1 MTGRWPF
8 TGRDAELA
16 RARSLLR
23 AGTGVVLVG
32 ESGIGKTALARRIV
46 SQAAA
51 DGARTG
57 FVEGRA
63 ASSRIPFEVF
73 AGVLADRAGGPP
85 PVHPAEVARMIPAA
99 LGAAEGERII
109 LGADDADLLDDSSAR
124 VLLALAAGP
133 AATVVMTVG
142 EPGLPPGSVQ
152 RLWRD
157 GACERIDVPP
167 MSAEDVRS
175 LLEAVLGG
183 SADPRT
189 ARILARR
196 SQGNCLLL
204 RELVVAA
211 LGRAA
216 LVQRGDVWSLAGEP
230 PLSSGV
236 REVVATRLAAI
247 GDCQRDA
254 IETIAAGEP
263 LALRL
268 AADVIGE
275 SMLEEAETARLV
287 RIRDALG
294 GPEVSMAHPL
304 YGEVIRADMA
314 RLRLQRLRLNLA
326 RALEAAPSPAPHD
339 LVRAALWRLE
349 AGQADDHQRLVEA
362 ARAARGFS
370 LGTAERL
377 ARSAFEAS
385 HSLDSTLLLA
395 EIMTHAG
402 RGEQAADLLASLPPE
417 SLTPA
422 DREAI
427 VYCEAVGKG
436 LLVGDTGGGTK
447 LVADAAAGTG
457 EASDR
462 LRALYALMLA
472 FDARLPEALE
482 QGMPLT
488 ADPAGDPVAQT
499 FAAIGV
505 VGADYWLGRMT
516 AAVAVGERLGPVAAG
531 ARDTVPFGLPSIEL
545 MSICALAEAG
555 ELGRAGTWARRMHE
569 LAEAAD
575 DGWAGPRSDYC
586 LGRVAMLRGQVR
598 TANGLFRRA
607 ASALNPFDQTF
618 LRHLRSMV
626 ARSAAAAGRVT
637 EARAALEVPPG
648 TPRMKVY
655 EPEWELAEAAVLA
668 ASLRVDEAA
677 DRAAW
682 VAGVAAA
689 RGQWNVAVAACHDA
703 ARYGGAR
710 HVQAQLRDAAA
721 RVDGSLARCYLDHG
735 VACAAADAA
744 ALDDVSRRFEG
755 CGALLYAAEAAE
767 AAALAHAAVGR
778 IRSARASGQRS
789 TVLRGHCEGAVS
801 PWLAGAASAIP
812 LTRRERQVAALAA
825 AGSMDAQIA
834 TRLGISARTVQTHLA
849 HVYSKLGVPRRGDLP
864 GLL

>member
-1 MTGRWPF
+1 MRCAVSFQCKVLWPGQPQPEPKGRLSRTPGRSHLRIDYVQGAGVALPGAGILPLMTGRWPF
-8 TGRDAELA
+8 VGRTAELA

-23 AGTGVVLVG
+23 DGTGVVLVG
-32 ESGIGKTALARRIV
+32 EAGIGKTALARQIV
-46 SQAAA
+46 RQAAA
-51 DGARTG
+51 DGARAG
-57 FVEGRA
+57 FVEGHA
-63 ASSRIPFEVF
+63 AAIRIPFEVF
-73 AGVLADRAGGPP
+73 AGVLADLDGRHP
-85 PVHPAEVARMIPAA
+85 PVAPAEVARMIPAA
-99 LGAAEGERII
+99 LGAGDGECIV
-109 LGADDADLLDDSSAR
+109 LGADDAHLLDDSSAR
-124 VLLALAAGP
+124 VLLVLASGL

-142 EPGLPPGSVQ
+142 EPSSSPGSVQ

-157 GACERIDVPP
+157 GLCERIDVPA
-167 MSAEDVRS
+167 MSAEDVRA

-183 SADPRT
+183 PVDPCAART
-189 ARILARR
+189 FARR
-196 SQGNCLLL
+196 AQGNCLLL
-204 RELVVAA
+204 RELVIAA
-211 LGRAA
+211 LGRSA
-216 LVQRGDVWSLAGEP
+216 LIQRQGVWSLAGEP

-236 REVVATRLAAI
+236 REVVAARLAEIAD
-247 GDCQRDA
+247 GQRDA

-263 LALRL
+263 LALGL
-268 AADVIGE
+268 AAEVIGE
-275 SMLEEAETARLV
+275 SVLEAVESARLV
-287 RIRDALG
+287 SVRDALG

-304 YGEVIRADMA
+304 YGEVIRADMP
-314 RLRLQRLRLNLA
+314 RLRLRRLRLNLA
-326 RALEAAPSPAPHD
+326 RILETAPSPAPHD

-349 AGQADDHQRLVEA
+349 AGQADDHGRLIEA

-402 RGEQAADLLASLPPE
+402 RGEQAADLLASLPPG

-422 DREAI
+422 DREAV

-457 EASDR
+457 GASDR

-472 FDARLPEALE
+472 FDARLPEALD
-482 QGMPLT
+482 QGVPLT

-516 AAVAVGERLGPVAAG
+516 EAVAVGERLGPVAAG
-531 ARDTVPFGLPSIEL
+531 ARDAVPFGLPSIEL

-626 ARSAAAAGRVT
+626 ARSAAAAGRVA

-789 TVLRGHCEGAVS
+789 TVLRGRDR
-801 PWLAGAASAIP
+801 PFP
-812 LTRRERQVAALAA
+812 
-825 AGSMDAQIA
+825 AQC
-834 TRLGISARTVQTHLA
+834 R
-849 HVYSKLGVPRRGDLP
+849 
-864 GLL
+864 